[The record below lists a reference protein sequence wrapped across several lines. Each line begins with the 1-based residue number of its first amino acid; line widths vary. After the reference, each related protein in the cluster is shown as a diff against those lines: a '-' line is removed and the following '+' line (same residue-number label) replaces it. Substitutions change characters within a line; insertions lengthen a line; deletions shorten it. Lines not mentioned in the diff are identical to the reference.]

1 MAYRDF
7 KDITRRTPSNEIL
20 HDKAFNIAKNPKYG
34 GYQRGFV
41 SIVYK
46 LWISLRFT
54 QTNCW

>member
-20 HDKAFNIAKNPKYG
+20 HDKAFNIAKNLKYG

-46 LWISLRFT
+46 L
-54 QTNCW
+54 